1 MKTIAALALVAT
13 AAQVS
18 AGTIYKYIAP
28 DGAVTYSSEPIAG
41 ASPAKKLDLDP
52 ATNVVSPPRASNEKD
67 DSERLKQL
75 QASRDAREQDR
86 AAVARAQRVLAEA
99 EAALM
104 AGREPLPGER
114 RGTCVPRTNAAGGTG
129 IACMTQAGIGDAP
142 GNGGTPQFNGVILS
156 TPDENYDRRIARLEA
171 EVEEAELLLQEA
183 ILREK
188 GY

>member
-52 ATNVVSPPRASNEKD
+52 ATNVVSPPRTSNEKD

-75 QASRDAREQDR
+75 QASRDAREKDR

-99 EAALM
+99 EAALI

-142 GNGGTPQFNGVILS
+142 GNGGIPQFNGVILS